1 MLLEGKIV
9 VVTGGNSGI
18 GEAVVE
24 AAAAQGAKVVIDYVT
39 GTTAAHELVARLQ
52 ATGATV
58 MAVEADVSRVGDLQ
72 HLINAAVDAYGRLD
86 VLVSNAGMETRT
98 SLLETTEEQYD
109 RLMAVNLR
117 SAFFGAQIA
126 ARQFITQGGGGV
138 IVNMSSVHEDWP
150 MPGNIAYC
158 VSKGG
163 MRMLARTAG
172 VELGEHGIRMVN
184 VGPGAVNTP
193 INASTEADPAKLS
206 KLTSSIPLGR
216 VAEPSDIASL
226 VVSLASD
233 QASYLTATTV
243 FADGGLMQSAG
254 GL

>member
-138 IVNMSSVHEDWP
+138 IVNLSSVHEDWP